1 MGHKKFWK
9 LERNVLKVNLRSCQR
24 GMHENRELRKGR
36 SNIAQQKLT
45 KWEKEVL
52 EAEKK
57 SLGSSTDSVLK

>member
-9 LERNVLKVNLRSCQR
+9 LERNVLKVNLRSRQH
-24 GMHENRELRKGR
+24 GMQENQELGSGR
-36 SNIAQQKLT
+36 SNIAQKKLT

-57 SLGSSTDSVLK
+57 GSEVRPILF